1 MDRKICSE
9 CGTENES
16 DYIYCKNCGTLLT
29 SPTKPAE
36 PENKQPEHEF
46 IAETAPAPKTAPEFA
61 SQAAEPKAEQSSFR
75 PAPEAAEPA
84 FSPAPPVYNTENGNT
99 GYAQSGAPSP
109 DGIPQEEIALFIG
122 KKAAVIMPKFIK
134 MEITNSKTSWCWP
147 AALLGF
153 FFGSM
158 GAALWFYYRK
168 MYKPAAL
175 LTVIGAVINIVTAAL
190 TFNSGSVDFTALYRS
205 ILAGDAQSIINAF
218 KTLGDSSTVLD
229 FIATAISNAADLATC
244 ILTGL
249 YGYYLY
255 KEHCI
260 KSINRFR
267 MSIPDRRYYTMGL
280 ASVGGVSG
288 GMLAVGIIC
297 MIVVSN
303 LITVLTSVVSML

>member
-9 CGTENES
+9 CGTENEN
-16 DYIYCKNCGTLLT
+16 DYIYCKNCGALLT
-29 SPTKPAE
+29 AAPK
-36 PENKQPEHEF
+36 PENEQPEHKLT
-46 IAETAPAPKTAPEFA
+46 AEAAPAPKTVPESTA
-61 SQAAEPKAEQSSFR
+61 QETVPKTEQSSFR
-75 PAPEAAEPA
+75 PAPAPEAAEPA
-84 FSPAPPVYNTENGNT
+84 FKPVPPVYNTENGNT
-99 GYAQSGAPSP
+99 GYTQSGAPAP

-122 KKAAVIMPKFIK
+122 KKSVVIMPKFIK

-153 FFGSM
+153 FLGPM

-205 ILAGDAQSIINAF
+205 ILAGDAQSIISAF
-218 KTLGDSSTVLD
+218 KSLSNSSTVLD
-229 FIATAISNAADLATC
+229 LIATAISNAADLVTC

-303 LITVLTSVVSML
+303 LITVLTSVISML

>member
-1 MDRKICSE
+1 MDKKICSE
-9 CGTENES
+9 CGTENEN
-16 DYIYCKNCGTLLT
+16 DYIYCKNCGALLT
-29 SPTKPAE
+29 AAAK
-36 PENKQPEHEF
+36 PENEQPEHKLT
-46 IAETAPAPKTAPEFA
+46 AEAAPAPKTVPESTA
-61 SQAAEPKAEQSSFR
+61 QETVPKTEQSSFR
-75 PAPEAAEPA
+75 PAPA
-84 FSPAPPVYNTENGNT
+84 
-99 GYAQSGAPSP
+99 P

-122 KKAAVIMPKFIK
+122 KKSVVIMPKFIK

-153 FFGSM
+153 FLGPM

-175 LTVIGAVINIVTAAL
+175 LTVIGAVINIVTATL

-205 ILAGDAQSIINAF
+205 ILAGDAQSIISAF
-218 KTLGDSSTVLD
+218 KSLNDSSTVLD
-229 FIATAISNAADLATC
+229 LIATAISNAADLVTC

-303 LITVLTSVVSML
+303 LITILTSVISML

>member
-1 MDRKICSE
+1 
-9 CGTENES
+9 
-16 DYIYCKNCGTLLT
+16 
-29 SPTKPAE
+29 
-36 PENKQPEHEF
+36 
-46 IAETAPAPKTAPEFA
+46 
-61 SQAAEPKAEQSSFR
+61 
-75 PAPEAAEPA
+75 
-84 FSPAPPVYNTENGNT
+84 
-99 GYAQSGAPSP
+99 
-109 DGIPQEEIALFIG
+109 
-122 KKAAVIMPKFIK
+122 
-134 MEITNSKTSWCWP
+134 
-147 AALLGF
+147 
-153 FFGSM
+153 M

-205 ILAGDAQSIINAF
+205 ILAGDAQSIISAF
-218 KTLGDSSTVLD
+218 KSLNDSSTVLD
-229 FIATAISNAADLATC
+229 LIATAISNAADLVTC

-303 LITVLTSVVSML
+303 LITILTSVISML